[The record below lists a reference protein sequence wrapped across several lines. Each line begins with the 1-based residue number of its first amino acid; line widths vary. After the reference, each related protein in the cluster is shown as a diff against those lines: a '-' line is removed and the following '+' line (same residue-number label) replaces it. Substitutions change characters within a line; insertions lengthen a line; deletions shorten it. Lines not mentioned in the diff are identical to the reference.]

1 VSGRTPCPLCDP
13 HQERANRIWDRF
25 APHYD
30 AGLLLLERRL
40 AGWRQELLA
49 GVHGRVLEVGA
60 GTGANLPH
68 YPPGTDLVLTEPSAR
83 MLGRA
88 QARAAELGR
97 SADIQLAP
105 AQSLPFP
112 DATFD
117 AVVST
122 LVFCNVPEPAAGL
135 AEIRRVLKPGG
146 RLLMIEHVRPPNPL
160 LAAAFFCLDLFTS
173 RLWGE
178 HLTRETARE
187 VAREGFEVEENRP
200 LWLWGVFRRI
210 VGRLPP
216 QTASR

>member
-1 VSGRTPCPLCDP
+1 VLKRTPCPICDP
-13 HQERANRIWDRF
+13 RQERNDRIWDRF

-49 GVHGRVLEVGA
+49 GVRGRVLEVGA

-68 YPPGTDLVLTEPSAR
+68 YPPGTDLVLTEPSAG
-83 MLGRA
+83 MLSRA
-88 QARAAELGR
+88 QARAADLGY
-97 SADIQLAP
+97 APDIRRAS

-112 DATFD
+112 DAAFD

-135 AEIRRVLKPGG
+135 GEIRRVLKPGG

-160 LAAAFFCLDLFTS
+160 LAGVAAGLDLITA
-173 RLWGE
+173 RIWGE
-178 HLTRETARE
+178 HLTRETQRE
-187 VAREGFEVEENRP
+187 VARAGFEVVEDVP
-200 LWLWGVFRRI
+200 LWLWGTFRRI
-210 VGRLPP
+210 VG
-216 QTASR
+216 AA